1 MTSQVIAFARW
12 MLHPVTIS
20 ITEQPMPKLFSVLR
34 ANYLFSTVTGLG
46 LMIGSEPLAEWSGVL
61 RWVLVV
67 VGGGLLPFAAFVR
80 SVSQSLDEALVKIVI
95 AGDVMWV
102 LAAAVILIGFPD
114 SMTTPGKW
122 ALGLVSVAVA
132 DFAFF
137 QWRGLVA
144 AS

>member
-1 MTSQVIAFARW
+1 MS
-12 MLHPVTIS
+12 
-20 ITEQPMPKLFSVLR
+20 KLFSVLK
-34 ANYLFSTVTGLG
+34 ANYLFSTVTGLT
-46 LMIGSEPLAEWSGVL
+46 LIVSSEPLADWSGVM

-80 SVSQSLDEALVKIVI
+80 SVSRSLDEGLVKMVI

-102 LAAAVILIGFPD
+102 LAAAVILVGFPD

-122 ALGLVSVAVA
+122 GLGVVSLAVA
-132 DFAFF
+132 DLAFF
-137 QWRGLVA
+137 QWRGLKE